1 MNINIQIIPHEQQR
15 YPTVG
20 DWWYDPDGTIQIRVS
35 KMSDERYESLVALH
49 ELVEVLK
56 CKHDGISQEAVDQ
69 FDKAFEALRAEGKL
83 KDENAE
89 PGDEADAP
97 YQKQHSLATGV
108 ERIMAAA
115 LDVVWSKYA
124 DEVEAFP

>member
-1 MNINIQIIPHEQQR
+1 MNINIKVIPHEQQR

-20 DWWYDPDGTIQIRVS
+20 DWWYEPDGTIEIRVS
-35 KMSDERYESLVALH
+35 AMSDWRHESLVALH
-49 ELVEVLK
+49 ELVEVLL
-56 CKHDGISQEAVDQ
+56 CKQDGVTQGAVDD
-69 FDKAFEALRAEGKL
+69 FDKAFEEKRAKGEL

-97 YQKQHSLATGV
+97 YQKQHCIASGV
-108 ERIMAAA
+108 ERLIAAN
-115 LDVVWSKYA
+115 LGVVWSPYA